1 MIVWATDGFHVA
13 AVKAPR
19 QDDCDNRGNRKMRP
33 HAARGIVWA
42 AVLVLLVLAS
52 NVAVQRR
59 LQQPRSGTRHS
70 ATRYSDSDGRH
81 SKNGDSGKGFT
92 GNVSAG
98 GQGFELPNPPSRFDA
113 SAAWRQIQHRTA
125 DSCWSQQERH
135 LYHTANPSPPSAA
148 FRAAVEEFEAMQREC
163 VGFLKVDS
171 WQWVKDKATWNETA
185 PRYGRERKR
194 CRYIVNYVIP
204 RGLGNR
210 ITSYIVS
217 FVLALLTNRAIIVP
231 PRAFLSRR
239 FCNPFSHAN
248 TSWTVGPLIDR
259 LLFSTVL
266 PEYPLQMTMT
276 ALAKE
281 LFTQG
286 DGVLEDMRR
295 RVQEDG
301 TVVLDKYRRWAAVS
315 QDLRCNIV
323 RSPFEID
330 LPVAHRVLD
339 CAINISHYL
348 PPTYPLAPVDASWR
362 PSSESPSR
370 KMVVFVSSLSMQH
383 FNDMQHHYLHH
394 HAHDS
399 TRVDFWT

>member
-1 MIVWATDGFHVA
+1 
-13 AVKAPR
+13 
-19 QDDCDNRGNRKMRP
+19 
-33 HAARGIVWA
+33 
-42 AVLVLLVLAS
+42 
-52 NVAVQRR
+52 
-59 LQQPRSGTRHS
+59 PRSGTRHS

-259 LLFSTVL
+259 
-266 PEYPLQMTMT
+266 
-276 ALAKE
+276 
-281 LFTQG
+281 
-286 DGVLEDMRR
+286 
-295 RVQEDG
+295 
-301 TVVLDKYRRWAAVS
+301 
-315 QDLRCNIV
+315 
-323 RSPFEID
+323 
-330 LPVAHRVLD
+330 
-339 CAINISHYL
+339 
-348 PPTYPLAPVDASWR
+348 
-362 PSSESPSR
+362 
-370 KMVVFVSSLSMQH
+370 
-383 FNDMQHHYLHH
+383 
-394 HAHDS
+394 
-399 TRVDFWT
+399 